1 VVEFYTVKR
10 IDNSRLA
17 RRRAPGFG
25 RTCFRQLA
33 LGGVV
38 ALAMLGYTWQHYQCL
53 QLSYQLERLDH
64 ARSQAVE
71 LNREL
76 RVERATLR
84 SPARIDVL
92 ARNQLGMTLPQPAQ
106 VVLTQSRTA
115 GEVADARTTSIP
127 ASFR

>member
-1 VVEFYTVKR
+1 MEFYTVKR
-10 IDNSRLA
+10 IDNSRLT

-25 RTCFRQLA
+25 RGCARQLA
-33 LGGVV
+33 LGGLV
-38 ALAMLGYTWQHYQCL
+38 ALALLAYTWQHYRCL
-53 QLSYQLERLDH
+53 QLSYQLERLDQE
-64 ARSQAVE
+64 RSQAVE

-92 ARNQLGMTLPQPAQ
+92 ARNELGMTVPQAAQ
-106 VVLTQSRTA
+106 VVLTQPRTG

-127 ASFR
+127 AGIR